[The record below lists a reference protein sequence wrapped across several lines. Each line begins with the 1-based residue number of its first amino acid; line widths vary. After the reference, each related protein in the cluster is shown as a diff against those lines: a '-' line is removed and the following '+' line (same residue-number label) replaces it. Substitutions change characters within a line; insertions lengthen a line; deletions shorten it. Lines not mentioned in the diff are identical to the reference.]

1 MQITKK
7 KICWR
12 KGNTTY
18 SAHLFSGS
26 LAYADYAIKLRVGN
40 ETLLCP
46 MRQGSQANRLC
57 VTKQIGT
64 SVNTFHAVDMTPVA
78 TVTFT
83 KSGSSFLTTIRS
95 PTITMNI
102 PISNSITLLC
112 NGAERGTLSAG
123 STSATFSDFS
133 AGIAYTL
140 AIKIGDW
147 ISSDFTTSGTEI
159 VIPEAQWGV

>member
-12 KGNTTY
+12 KGGTTY

-26 LAYADYAIKLRVGN
+26 LAYADYAIKIRVGS

-46 MRQGSQANRLC
+46 MIQGNQANSLC
-57 VTKQIGT
+57 VAKQMGT
-64 SVNTFHAVDMTPVA
+64 PVNTFHAVDMVPVA
-78 TVTFT
+78 TITFSKT
-83 KSGSSFLTTIRS
+83 GSSWLTTIVS
-95 PTITMNI
+95 PTITMNV
-102 PISNSITLLC
+102 PINNSITLLC
-112 NGAERGTLSAG
+112 NGTERGTLSAG
-123 STSATFSDFS
+123 STSATFSNFTPGLS
-133 AGIAYTL
+133 FTL

-147 ISSDFTTSGTEI
+147 TSSDFTSSGTEI

>member
-1 MQITKK
+1 MLITKK

-78 TVTFT
+78 TVIFT
-83 KSGSSFLTTIRS
+83 KTGSSLIVNIGS
-95 PTITMNI
+95 PTITMNV
-102 PISNSITLLC
+102 PINNNITLLC
-112 NGAERGTLSAG
+112 GGTERGTLNAG
-123 STSATFSDFS
+123 STSATFSNFS
-133 AGIAYTL
+133 TNFSSTF
-140 AIKIGDW
+140 AIKIGNW
-147 ISSDFTTSGTEI
+147 TSSDFTSSGTEI
-159 VIPEAQWGV
+159 DIPEAQWGV

>member
-12 KGNTTY
+12 KGDTTY

-26 LAYADYAIKLRVGN
+26 LAYADYSIKIQVGN

-46 MRQGSQANRLC
+46 MIQGSQANSLC
-57 VTKQIGT
+57 VAKQMGT
-64 SVNTFHAVDMTPVA
+64 TVNIFHAIDMTPVA

-83 KSGSSFLTTIRS
+83 KSGSSFFTTIRS

-102 PISNSITLLC
+102 PINNSITLLC
-112 NGAERGTLSAG
+112 NGIERGTLSAG

-133 AGIAYTL
+133 VGL
-140 AIKIGDW
+140 AFTFTIKIGDW
-147 ISSDFTTSGTEI
+147 VSSGFTDSGTI
-159 VIPEAQWGV
+159 IDIPEAQWGI